1 MRKVNA
7 WDQQP
12 MAHAPAA
19 GADIKEMSS
28 RKFIDVYKH
37 NMFAQWAN
45 LMQIKKPV
53 SPMSISLIPQ
63 EVIIKNH
70 LPCRSLQQ

>member
-1 MRKVNA
+1 
-7 WDQQP
+7 
-12 MAHAPAA
+12 MAHALAA

-53 SPMSISLIPQ
+53 SLISLIPQ
-63 EVIIKNH
+63 EVVIKHH